1 MSFNSFTYH
10 ANKYARQAWEE
21 LAAARVHRDQ
31 GSAVERIV
39 NCVTLAR
46 IYMHLSLNNRR
57 QRQMQK
63 EHGW

>member
-1 MSFNSFTYH
+1 MSFNSFTYY
-10 ANKYARQAWEE
+10 ANKYARKAWEE
-21 LAAARVHRDQ
+21 LSAARVHKQ
-31 GSAVERIV
+31 LGHAVERIENSV
-39 NCVTLAR
+39 KLAR

>member
-1 MSFNSFTYH
+1 MSFNSFTYN
-10 ANKYARQAWEE
+10 ANKYARQAREE
-21 LAAARVHRDQ
+21 LSAARVYKQLGHPIEM
-31 GSAVERIV
+31 VESSV
-39 NCVTLAR
+39 KLAR